1 VLLRGFL
8 GGVRDAEVMRLSDD
22 EMAETVRREMGPIL
36 GLKGEPV
43 LTRVF
48 RWPDGTPQ
56 LEVGH
61 IEEMQS
67 VERRVAE
74 VPGLHLT
81 GAGLRST
88 GIPDAVADA
97 TRAAEAAAGSS
108 RER

>member
-1 VLLRGFL
+1 
-8 GGVRDAEVMRLSDD
+8 
-22 EMAETVRREMGPIL
+22 
-36 GLKGEPV
+36 
-43 LTRVF
+43 
-48 RWPDGTPQ
+48 
-56 LEVGH
+56 VGH